1 MPRSL
6 THNLATVIGFEV
18 RRTLRRPSFWLTA
31 LVIPLL
37 FVGLFALSASSGS
50 TVANASNEANQP
62 VTFTYTD
69 ASGLV
74 DPAVAKA
81 AGGTPT
87 TDGPAARQAV
97 IDGRADMFVA
107 YPADPAT
114 QPVEVAAKDAGLI
127 GGPPYASIANGVLK
141 DSAKAKV
148 GDARVASVLQHG
160 ANANVITY
168 AEGRVAPGFASI
180 VLPGFFVA
188 LFYLA
193 IIMLGN
199 QMLNI
204 TVEEKENRVT
214 EMILTTISPTTLIL
228 GKIIAV
234 LMLGIVQ
241 GVVAFAPMAL
251 AAPLLARSAASDPD
265 LADAPLPTTEM
276 IVAATN
282 WPAVGVGLLLF
293 IGSFLLFTGLLV
305 AVGSVM
311 PTAKDAGSAFA
322 ALIMAL
328 FLPVYTFGQVIA
340 QPHGLVS
347 TVLTYFP
354 LTAPLTAMMRN
365 AMGTLTPLETALVL
379 LDIFGFAALFI
390 ALGVRLFRTGSISY
404 GEKLNPFKVLRS
416 SARDA

>member
-1 MPRSL
+1 MTRSL

-37 FVGLFALSASSGS
+37 FVALFALSASNGS
-50 TVANASNEANQP
+50 TVANASTDDHA

-74 DPAVAKA
+74 DPAVARA
-81 AGGTPT
+81 AGGTLAP
-87 TDGPAARQAV
+87 DGSAAKQAV
-97 IDGRADMFVA
+97 VEGRADMFVA
-107 YPADPAT
+107 YPADPT
-114 QPVEVAAKDAGLI
+114 KQPVEVAAKDAGLI

-141 DSAKAKV
+141 DSAKSKV
-148 GDARVASVLQHG
+148 GDARVAAVLQHG

-214 EMILTTISPTTLIL
+214 EMILTTINPTTLIL

-251 AAPLLARSAASDPD
+251 TAPLLAVSAASDPD
-265 LADAPLPTTEM
+265 LANAPLPTAET
-276 IVAATN
+276 ITAATN
-282 WPAVGVGLLLF
+282 WPAVGIGLLLF

-340 QPHGLVS
+340 QPHGIVS

-365 AMGTLTPLETALVL
+365 AMGTLTPLETALAL

-390 ALGVRLFRTGSISY
+390 ALGVRLFRMGSISY
-404 GEKLNPFKVLRS
+404 GQKLNPFKVLRS
-416 SARDA
+416 SARIA